1 MKKMFMLAVI
11 GMFLLPACEKDTKEE
26 PMEEKQPDKLGCIT
40 GKITIFNTG
49 SSTDANVQLLTSK
62 RGEIIY
68 SKKIEANGDYT
79 IDNVKE
85 GIYYFKVYKKNFVD
99 TLFPETIKIL
109 PKEQNGGDCRSMDW
123 AISKLP
129 PHLYVVEINT
139 ENVIHTLDFGSSE
152 DRLYFQLY
160 NNSETTYSWSTDF
173 DEVKQTKRWL
183 DKMDKKTGTLKPND
197 TESIS
202 ITIDRSRLGIGN
214 NTAKFLIDSD
224 KGGAWELTVSATNYW
239 GAGNYCSQ

>member
-1 MKKMFMLAVI
+1 MKIMFMLVVI
-11 GMFLLPACEKDTKEE
+11 GMLLLPACEKDKGTTEE
-26 PMEEKQPDKLGCIT
+26 EQQLENKLGCIT

-49 SSTDANVQLLTSK
+49 NSTDAQVQLLTSK
-62 RGEIIY
+62 HGEIIY
-68 SKKIEANGDYT
+68 NKRIETNGDYT

-85 GIYYFKVYKKNFVD
+85 GIYYFKVYKKDFVD

-109 PKEQNGGDCRSMDW
+109 PKKQNGGDCRSMDW

-139 ENVIHTLDFGSSE
+139 ENVIYTLDFGESE
-152 DRLYFQLY
+152 ERFYFQLY
-160 NNSETTYSWSTDF
+160 NNSETTYSWNTDF
-173 DEVKQTKRWL
+173 DEVKQSKAWL
-183 DKMDKKTGTLKPND
+183 SKMDKKVGSLKPNE

-202 ITIDRSRLGIGN
+202 ITIDRSKLERGK

-224 KGGAWELTVSATNYW
+224 KGGAWELTVIATRLEEQW
-239 GAGNYCSQ
+239 GW